1 MASESN
7 NARALPKFGEWD
19 VNDPASAEGYTV
31 IFSKA
36 GDQKK
41 TNAAAAAAKA
51 TSGRKQQSNSPKG
64 PIRKCFCFA

>member
-7 NARALPKFGEWD
+7 NIARALPKFGEWD
-19 VNDPASAEGYTV
+19 VNDPASTEGYTV

-41 TNAAAAAAKA
+41 TNNAATKA
-51 TSGRKQQSNSPKG
+51 TSGRKQQTNTPKS